1 MWEIPLTLAF
11 LAALPDPEPGISEAL
26 AANRAARISNIHYD
40 LKLEIPAQRDQPIL
54 GTARLRFDLKDHGSP
69 LVLDFAPGPDH
80 ILSVSVPYRL
90 ANGHM
95 IFDKPA
101 RELTIRFQAGDA
113 SLNRNSEY
121 FYSLFVP
128 ARAHMAIPCFD
139 QPDLKARFSVTMQAP
154 EGWQTL
160 SNAAP
165 GVETQ
170 PLPTYLLSF
179 AAGKFQVERSGR
191 MRMFHRETDRKKVD
205 RNLKAIFEL
214 HERAIRFME
223 DYTGIPYSFG
233 KFDFLALPA
242 FQFGGMEHAGAID
255 YNAASLFLE
264 ESATQQQLLSRA
276 SLISHETAHMWFGDL
291 VTMKW
296 FNDVWLKEVF
306 ANFMAAKIVNPSFPE
321 LNHELRFY
329 LDHYRTAY
337 SVDRTAGANAIRQ
350 KLSNLNEAGSMY
362 GPIIYQKAPI
372 VMRQL
377 ETMLGETNF
386 RDAVRLYL
394 KRYSFANATWDDLIA
409 IFDAQTPDDLTA
421 WSKLWIDT
429 PGRPKAKRP
438 EDYGS
443 YALDAGRRTELLKL
457 LPEMPDALTR
467 AVAWSTLWENMLDG
481 SVDPR
486 DLVALAIRWLPLEP
500 DELNIQR
507 TLGDLTRLAWWHPDP
522 RVEVLL
528 LERISSAKSTSLKA
542 AYFQAYRDVAT
553 SSAAVAWLTRVWRQE
568 ETIPGLPFAETDS
581 IRLAS
586 ELALR
591 GVDVRAEQLAKIQ
604 NPDRKAQF
612 AFVMSSLDS
621 DPTVRAA
628 FFETLKDPKNRTH
641 EPWVLEGLRHL
652 HHPSRT
658 ITSEALIL
666 PSLRLLQEIQKTGD
680 IFFPQR
686 WMGATLGNHRSK
698 EAASMV
704 RGYLESLPKDYPM
717 RLRMTILVAT
727 DDLFR
732 ASKQ

>member
-11 LAALPDPEPGISEAL
+11 LAAVPDPEPGISEAL
-26 AANRAARISNIHYD
+26 ALERARRVSNLHYD
-40 LKLEIPAQRDQPIL
+40 LRLEIPAERERPML
-54 GTARLRFDLKDHGSP
+54 GTAKLRFELRDPGRP
-69 LVLDFAPGPDH
+69 LALDFAPGPDN
-80 ILSVSVPYRL
+80 IISVSAPYRW
-90 ANGHM
+90 ANGHI
-95 IFDKPA
+95 IFDKPVNQ
-101 RELTIRFQAGDA
+101 LTIEFRAGDA
-113 SLNRNSEY
+113 SLNRNADY

-128 ARAHMAIPCFD
+128 ARAHLAIPCFD
-139 QPDLKARFSVTMQAP
+139 QPDIKARFSVTMKAP

-165 GVETQ
+165 GVATQ
-170 PLPTYLLSF
+170 PLSTYLLSF
-179 AAGKFQVERSGR
+179 AAGKFQVETSGR

-205 RNLKAIFEL
+205 RNLKAIFDL
-214 HERAIRFME
+214 HERAINYME
-223 DYTGIPYSFG
+223 DYTGIPYAFG

-264 ESATQQQLLSRA
+264 ESATQQQLLGRA

-306 ANFMAAKIVNPSFPE
+306 ASFMAAKIVNPSFPE

-329 LDHYRTAY
+329 LANYRTAY

-350 KLSNLNEAGSMY
+350 KLGNLNEAGAMY

-377 ETMLGETNF
+377 EKLLGETAF

-394 KRYSFANATWDDLIA
+394 KRYAFGNATWDDLIA
-409 IFDAQTPDDLTA
+409 IFDDQTAEDLAA

-429 PGRPKAKRP
+429 PGRPKAKHA

-443 YALDAGRRTELLKL
+443 YTLDPERRAELLKS
-457 LPEMPDALTR
+457 LPEIKDALAR

-481 SVDPR
+481 NVAER
-486 DLVALAIRWLPLEP
+486 DMVNLAIAWLPLES
-500 DELNIQR
+500 DELNTQR
-507 TLGDLTRLAWWHPDP
+507 TLGDLVRLAWWNPDP
-522 RVEVLL
+522 RIEPLL
-528 LERISSAKSTSLKA
+528 RDQLTTARGRSLKA

-553 SSAAVAWLTRVWRQE
+553 SPEATTWLTRVWRGE
-568 ETIPGLPFAETDS
+568 EKIPDLPFAENDA
-581 IRLAS
+581 IRLAT

-591 GVDVRAEQLAKIQ
+591 GVDVRQEQLVKIQ

-612 AFVMSSLDS
+612 AFVMPSLDA
-621 DPTVRAA
+621 DPAVRAK
-628 FFETLKDPKNRTH
+628 FFDSLKDPKNRTH
-641 EPWVLEGLRHL
+641 EPWVLEGLSHL
-652 HHPSRT
+652 HHPSRAKA
-658 ITSEALIL
+658 SEAFIP
-666 PSLRLLQEIQKTGD
+666 PSLQLLQEIQKTGD

-686 WMGATLGNHRSK
+686 WMSATLSHHRSK
-698 EAASMV
+698 EAAETV
-704 RGYLESLPKDYPM
+704 RGFLAALPSDYPA

-727 DDLFR
+727 DELFR
-732 ASKQ
+732 YRSR